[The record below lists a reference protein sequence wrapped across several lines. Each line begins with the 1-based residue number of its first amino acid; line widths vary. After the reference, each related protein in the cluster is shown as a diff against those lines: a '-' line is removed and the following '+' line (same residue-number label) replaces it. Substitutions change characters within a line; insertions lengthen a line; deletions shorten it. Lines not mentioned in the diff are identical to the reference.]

1 MKPNNKTVGPTNDIF
16 TAILALSTGI
26 VIASAAFIAY
36 TCYVNY
42 GAIFTIVEATRF

>member
-1 MKPNNKTVGPTNDIF
+1 MKPNKTIKTSSDIF
-16 TAILALSTGI
+16 TAILGLSTGI

-42 GAIFTIVEATRF
+42 GAIFKIVEATGF